1 MAFRDLLDQWD
12 SRPVIR
18 GGAVISEDG
27 LLVHD
32 LLADGVDGEALAAL
46 AVVLRRDAAQ
56 LGEAAGT
63 GDAGTVVVEHPT
75 GPVVIAEL
83 DAHHTLLLLARPDVD
98 IGPLLYD
105 IRCHRTT
112 LSRAV

>member
-12 SRPVIR
+12 SRPAIR

-46 AVVLRRDAAQ
+46 AVVLRRDATQ
-56 LGEAAGT
+56 LSDAAGG
-63 GDAGTVVVEHPT
+63 GDPGTLVVELPA
-75 GPVVIAEL
+75 GPVVVAGL
-83 DAHHTLLLLARPDVD
+83 DEHHTLLLLARPGAD